1 MRRHKHLRERP
12 AGVPG
17 GLIRCDAGALYWLR
31 IPAMTEGTAMR
42 ARSLVPVLIAA
53 LCWSVSPTVLSLQEQ
68 AAKPAP
74 APDENLTDE
83 QKLAESQVALFFDHA
98 RTALAANDYASAA
111 TAYDD
116 ALRVLEAAY
125 GADNERVTE
134 ALRGIVNTRIS
145 WDNYAAQ
152 YGFGMKAGLAIAV
165 KAQERIVEIY
175 NGNENVDPYERVAA
189 LVDLGDCYL
198 YTNDPRAI
206 DTYRQAWQLKAKVA
220 STEAADELFK
230 AVGLV
235 RLVLPENPA
244 KHKDWLVTVTYD
256 VARDGSVVVSNVAG
270 NAPDEIISDMRS
282 NYAHAR
288 FRPRF
293 VGGEPIDT
301 HGITYTHKY
310 AGSAGKQRLGA

>member
-1 MRRHKHLRERP
+1 MRRHNHLREHP

-17 GLIRCDAGALYWLR
+17 RLIPCAASALYCPW
-31 IPAMTEGTAMR
+31 IPDIPEGTAMR
-42 ARSLVPVLIAA
+42 ARSLVPVLISA
-53 LCWSVSPTVLSLQEQ
+53 LCWSVSSTGLSLQEP

-74 APDENLTDE
+74 APDQNLTEE
-83 QKLAESQVALFFDHA
+83 QKLAESQVAGFFDHA
-98 RTALAANDYASAA
+98 RTALAANDYATAS

-116 ALRVLEAAY
+116 ALKVLEAAY

-175 NGNENVDPYERVAA
+175 AGNENVDPYERVAA

-206 DTYRQAWQLKAKVA
+206 DTYREAWQLKAKLA

-235 RLVLPENPA
+235 RLVLPENPG
-244 KHKDWLVTVTYD
+244 KHQDWLVTVTYD

-282 NYAHAR
+282 NYSHAR
-288 FRPRF
+288 FRPRL
-293 VGGEPIDT
+293 VGGEPVDT
-301 HGITYTHKY
+301 HGITFTHKY